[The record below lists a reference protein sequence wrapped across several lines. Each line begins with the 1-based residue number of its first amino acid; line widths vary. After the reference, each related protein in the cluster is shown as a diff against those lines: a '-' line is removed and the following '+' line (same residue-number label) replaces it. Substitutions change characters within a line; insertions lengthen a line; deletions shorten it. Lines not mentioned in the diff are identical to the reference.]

1 MKTYLIL
8 LIFFLL
14 NIFSIKTIASNEL
27 RERVYIQT
35 DKNTYLAGELVWLK
49 FYLTDSKGVPAD
61 FSKVGYVELLD
72 ESTAQIQAKLELSGG
87 IGIGCLELPSTLST
101 GYYRLVGYTRQMKNE
116 GETVFFNKVISV
128 INTFKVDET
137 IGIESL
143 LELPVPSVL
152 ENNIVVRTN
161 KSSYPTRTRSY
172 VQIQD
177 LPKNIHSLT
186 ISIAGKDL
194 IAGSMTMSQWKKE
207 LISTPMP
214 TLQTTI
220 LPEYEGHIISGKIVN
235 IETGELVNEHI
246 NAVPF
251 LGFVGDQIRIFNGK
265 IEGNGSIQF
274 YTKRITGSNELV
286 TSLYSFPEDKYRV
299 DIISPFYAHSERSLQ
314 PFMVNPKWQ
323 DRLLQRSV
331 GLQAS
336 YAFVADS
343 LNRTDTAY
351 AHFQWKPDRSYI
363 LDEYTR
369 FTRMDEVV
377 IEFIPSLRF
386 RKIDNKRIL
395 SVLMDET
402 ATFTS
407 GNSFVLLDG
416 IPILDHDIIY
426 HYDPLLVYRIDVY
439 KNRFDFGGNFFDGI
453 ASFTTYKS
461 DYPALKLD
469 TQSQMFDYEG
479 TQLNRLFYTP
489 DYLNEEDVNS
499 RIPDYRHT
507 LLWNPTVELEG
518 ISDIQIPFTT
528 SDLTGEFQV
537 VLEGLTQDG
546 NVIRGTAVFEVVK

>member
-14 NIFSIKTIASNEL
+14 NVFSIKTIASNEL

-137 IGIESL
+137 IGIDSL

-274 YTKRITGSNELV
+274 YTKRIAGSNELV

-479 TQLNRLFYTP
+479 TQLNRLFYAP
-489 DYLNEEDVNS
+489 DYLNEEDINS

-518 ISDIQIPFTT
+518 FSDIQIPFTT